1 MKYLL
6 LLKRTVDAMPEPGT
20 PEAIAMANSYGAVMS
35 EMAKAGV
42 LVDTGPLHASTAA
55 TVVRIRNG
63 ERLLTDVPAA
73 EVKEHLGG
81 YTVIDVDDLDA
92 AVEWAAKLPAAG
104 EASVEIRP
112 VAPRG

>member
-6 LLKRTVDAMPEPGT
+6 LLKRTVDGMPDPGT
-20 PEAIAMANSYGAVMS
+20 PEAVAMATSYGAVMA
-35 EMAKAGV
+35 EMGNAGA
-42 LVDTGPLHASTAA
+42 LVDTGPLHATSAA

-73 EVKEHLGG
+73 ELKEYLGG

-92 AVEWAAKLPAAG
+92 AVDWAAKLPAATD
-104 EASVEIRP
+104 ASVEIRP